1 MMTKVFVAGAN
12 GQVGRLVIET
22 LLTNDCEAVGGYRD
36 PASQARGDTAQYQA
50 VHFDLTDS
58 INTLAKI
65 MKGCDAVIFAAGSGG
80 KNLLAVDLDGAV
92 KTMMA
97 AQQAGI
103 TRFIQLSALNVQ
115 DRRFWQK
122 SGINDYYIAKYYAD
136 EWLKTRTTLDW
147 VIVEPTAL
155 TNDDGTG
162 KITLKPKGKTQIS
175 RQDVAT
181 VLVEAVNSDLHH
193 QEIAIASGDVP
204 IAQAF

>member
-1 MMTKVFVAGAN
+1 MTKVFVAGAN

-22 LLTNDCEAVGGYRD
+22 LLTNDYEAVGGYRD
-36 PASQARGDTAQYQA
+36 PVSQARGDTAQYHA

-58 INTLAKI
+58 ISTLAKT

-92 KTMMA
+92 KTMAA
-97 AQQAGI
+97 AQLAGI
-103 TRFIQLSALNVQ
+103 TRFIHLSALNVQ
-115 DRRFWQK
+115 DRRFWAK

-155 TNDDGTG
+155 TNADGTG
-162 KITLKPKGKTQIS
+162 KITLNPKGKSQIS

-181 VLVEAVNSDLHH
+181 VLVEAVNSDLHR
-193 QEIAIASGDVP
+193 QSLQIASGDVP
-204 IAQAF
+204 VAQAF

>member
-1 MMTKVFVAGAN
+1 MTKVFVAGAN

-36 PASQARGDTAQYQA
+36 PVSQARGDTTQFHA
-50 VHFDLTDS
+50 VHFDLTDPVS
-58 INTLAKI
+58 TLAQA
-65 MKGCDAVIFAAGSGG
+65 MAGCDAIIFAAGSGG
-80 KNLLAVDLDGAV
+80 KNLLEVDLDGAV
-92 KTMMA
+92 KTMAA

-103 TRFIQLSALNVQ
+103 TRFIHLSALNVQ
-115 DRRFWQK
+115 DRSFWPK

-136 EWLKTRTTLDW
+136 EWLKTRTSLDW

-162 KITLKPKGKTQIS
+162 KITLKPQGQSQIP

-181 VLVEAVNSDLHH
+181 VLVEAVTSDLHRK
-193 QEIAIASGDVP
+193 ELEIASGDVP